1 MFHFPLSLPR
11 VASFLWHLSV
21 NGSSILSWTHP
32 TSAIVWIDACHR
44 YMAIET
50 QKADVYSECHSYDM
64 PEHYFQ
70 VQKSNGLKPIC

>member
-1 MFHFPLSLPR
+1 MSEKVFHFPLSLPR

-50 QKADVYSECHSYDM
+50 QKADVYSECHSLRYA
-64 PEHYFQ
+64 
-70 VQKSNGLKPIC
+70 